1 MNSVYIEDDIFDK
14 KIINSL
20 MKSCQKHFDNNLL
33 GSDFMDI
40 TNSIIDC
47 HGLALSDAKYYP
59 YSEECWNVFCMEVKS
74 RVEKYCSEY
83 PSASITPF
91 SCWSER
97 VDSLYHDTIPLTE
110 DEARHYISDYDELTE
125 EDIYACDSPSL
136 VGDKQIGNK
145 KMLRCVYNLL
155 SPAPMFGTTIFQ
167 ESVKKIPAKNNRLII
182 YDGSTYESQHLYP
195 EKRLDSRVQ
204 YNIIFDWYINIP
216 FNPPDWI
223 LP

>member
-1 MNSVYIEDDIFDK
+1 MNSVYVEDNIFDK
-14 KIINSL
+14 KTIDDL

-33 GSDFMDI
+33 SSDFMDI

-97 VDSLYHDTIPLTE
+97 VDSDIMPLTV
-110 DEARHYISDYDELTE
+110 DEARQYISDYDDLTE

-167 ESVKKIPAKNNRLII
+167 ETIKKIPAKNNRLTI
-182 YDGSTYESQHLYP
+182 YDGSTYQSQHLYP

>member
-1 MNSVYIEDDIFDK
+1 MDSVYVEDNIFDK
-14 KIINSL
+14 KTIDDL

-33 GSDFMDI
+33 SSDFMDI
-40 TNSIIDC
+40 TKSIIDC
-47 HGLALSDAKYYP
+47 HGLALSDARYYP
-59 YSEECWNVFCMEVKS
+59 YPEECWNIFCMEIKS

-97 VDSLYHDTIPLTE
+97 VDSDIIPLSV
-110 DEARHYISDYDELTE
+110 DEARQYIPDYDELTD
-125 EDIYACDSPSL
+125 EDIYACDSPAFAR
-136 VGDKQIGNK
+136 DKQIGNK

-155 SPAPMFGTTIFQ
+155 SPAPMFGTTIFP
-167 ESVKKIPAKNNRLII
+167 ESIKKISAKNNRLTI
-182 YDGSTYESQHLYP
+182 YDGSTYMSQHLYP

>member
-20 MKSCQKHFDNNLL
+20 MKSCQEHFDNNLL

-155 SPAPMFGTTIFQ
+155 SPDPMFGTTIFQ
-167 ESVKKIPAKNNRLII
+167 ETIKKIPAKNNRLII